1 MKTATTGGRT
11 MERDILRLRE
21 EFMCLPG
28 LCLSPRQVAR
38 LLAVDLKGAEEV
50 LLRLEAEGLVTRTTL
65 GYRRPMPL
73 MA

>member
-1 MKTATTGGRT
+1 MKTATTRGPT
-11 MERDILRLRE
+11 MERDVLRLRE

-28 LCLSPRQVAR
+28 LCLSARQVAR
-38 LLAVDLKGAEEV
+38 LLAVDLEGAEEV

>member
-1 MKTATTGGRT
+1 
-11 MERDILRLRE
+11 
-21 EFMCLPG
+21 MCLPG
-28 LCLSPRQVAR
+28 LRLSARQVAR